1 MLNDRYVF
9 SQLMD
14 SLPRHEFDRCVARY
28 QGTRR
33 IRNFSCFDQ
42 FLCMAFAQLT
52 YRESLRD
59 IETCLRALR
68 KKLYHAG
75 FRGAIARSTLA
86 DANEHRDWRIYA
98 DFAQV
103 LIAHARRLYQA
114 DGFGVQLE
122 QTAYALDSTTIDLC
136 LTLFPWARFRRRKGA
151 VKLHTLI
158 DLRGNIPCFVLIT
171 HGKTHDVK
179 VLDAL
184 PIEAGAFY
192 VMDRGYLD
200 FGRLH
205 RFTSGLAFFVT
216 RAKTNLDS
224 SRRSSHRVDKTTG
237 LRSDQ
242 TIVLKG
248 PKTST
253 LYPDPLR
260 RVSYRDPETGKRF
273 VFLTNN
279 FDLPALTIAKI
290 YKCRWQ
296 VELFFRW
303 IKQNLRIKSFY
314 GTSPNTVK
322 TQVWIAICIYVLVA
336 IVRKELKVERSLGEI
351 LQILSVSLFEK
362 TPIGSW
368 GAIGGS
374 DFTGIARSTVIGE
387 VIRRW
392 TRRSNRSRPWTS
404 PSPT

>member
-14 SLPRHEFDRCVARY
+14 FLPKHEFDRCVARY
-28 QGTRR
+28 QGNRR

-59 IETCLRALR
+59 IEICLRALH

-75 FRGAIARSTLA
+75 FRGVIARSTLA

-114 DGFGVQLE
+114 DGFGAQLK

-136 LTLFPWARFRRRKGA
+136 LMLFPWAQFRRRKGA
-151 VKLHTLI
+151 IKLHTLI
-158 DLRGNIPCFVLIT
+158 DLRGNIPCFVRIT

-179 VLDAL
+179 VLDTL

-216 RAKTNLDS
+216 RAKTNLDF
-224 SRRSSHRVDKTTG
+224 SRRSSRRVDKTTG

-242 TIVLKG
+242 TIVLNG

-253 LYPDPLR
+253 A
-260 RVSYRDPETGKRF
+260 
-273 VFLTNN
+273 
-279 FDLPALTIAKI
+279 LP
-290 YKCRWQ
+290 
-296 VELFFRW
+296 
-303 IKQNLRIKSFY
+303 
-314 GTSPNTVK
+314 
-322 TQVWIAICIYVLVA
+322 
-336 IVRKELKVERSLGEI
+336 RSLASCQLPRPRDGQAVRLLDQQLRPACIDDCEN
-351 LQILSVSLFEK
+351 LQVSLASRAFLSMDQATFENQ
-362 TPIGSW
+362 IVFW
-368 GAIGGS
+368 
-374 DFTGIARSTVIGE
+374 DFAERLEDASMDCDFASMC
-387 VIRRW
+387 W
-392 TRRSNRSRPWTS
+392 W
-404 PSPT
+404 PSFGRN